1 MTKKLQATKLDVLPR
16 YKTSNNLFVSLAGG
30 GVWLS
35 GVLHSLA
42 GVVHEFHRFL
52 CRGRSAKMAAP
63 PLDGGNGDAMLRML
77 AYHKCVD

>member
-1 MTKKLQATKLDVLPR
+1 MFCLGVRP
-16 YKTSNNLFVSLAGG
+16 SNNLFVSLAGG

-52 CRGRSAKMAAP
+52 FRGRSAKMAAP
-63 PLDGGNGDAMLRML
+63 PLAENARFSQMCRLKKET
-77 AYHKCVD
+77 HSVVT